1 MTTDQK
7 KIHGH
12 GKFIPGS
19 VRVVDYNSYFNNI
32 LVRGSSA
39 FGATKEDGDSFVIAD
54 LVSAIQDDVNFAST
68 GITLSTNPM
77 VIDICLIGFG
87 SDKDRKIVE
96 SEIAWFAD
104 NIPTPKGDSGP
115 YPVYVAATNSGVAA
129 GTTMMY
135 WPIQALGSPLL
146 ETVGATWNPSPANS
160 IGPGTSNEG
169 FDYSALVP
177 AIWNALNNQT
187 ANLPAKPG
195 APTGISNAI
204 IYVHCDSGV
213 NRTGAAV
220 AGYLLNFGS
229 NLAALDQPSSN
240 GVPTTLAKAQAAAG
254 RAAPSNDS
262 PPGGVDIPVAQAY
275 CNYLYTKQVDG
286 SLIAACLPA
295 SS

>member
-1 MTTDQK
+1 MTTTEK

-12 GKFIPGS
+12 GEFIHGS

-39 FGATKEDGDSFVIAD
+39 FGAKTETGDAFTMAD
-54 LVSAIQDDVNFAST
+54 LISAITSDVNFAST
-68 GITLSTNPM
+68 GIKLSANPL
-77 VIDICLIGFG
+77 VIDFCLIGFG
-87 SDKDRKIVE
+87 SEKDEKIVK
-96 SEIAWFAD
+96 SEIDWFAA
-104 NIPTPKGDSGP
+104 DSTLPSGNEGP
-115 YPVYVAATNSGVAA
+115 YPTYYSASNSGVTS
-129 GTTMMY
+129 GSTVVY
-135 WPIQALGSPLL
+135 WPIQALGTPLL
-146 ETVGATWNPSPANS
+146 TTVGATWNPSPANS

-169 FDYSALVP
+169 FNYSALVP

-187 ANLPAKPG
+187 ANLPSG
-195 APTGISNAI
+195 TGVPTSITNAI

-220 AGYLLNFGS
+220 TGYLLNFGS

-240 GVPTTLAKAQAAAG
+240 GVPTTLAKAQAAAE

-262 PPGGVDIPVAQAY
+262 PPGGVDIPVTQAF
-275 CNYLYTKQVDG
+275 CNYIYTKQLDG

-295 SS
+295 GS